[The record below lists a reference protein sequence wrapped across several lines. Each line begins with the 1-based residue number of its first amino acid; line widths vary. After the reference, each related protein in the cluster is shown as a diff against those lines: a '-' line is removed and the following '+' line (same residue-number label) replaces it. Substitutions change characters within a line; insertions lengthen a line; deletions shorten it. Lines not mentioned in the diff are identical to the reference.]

1 MSQAETY
8 FKEYETILWGIDK
21 LSSLQKNIA
30 ELKSNF
36 EDWIKNTFGVDFLAK
51 LLTFSNLDAKVKKIL
66 KTNKLLIPLKVSALL
81 TVDKLNTEDLKNYVE
96 DIIESTEKSKFLL

>member
-36 EDWIKNTFGVDFLAK
+36 EDWIKNTFGDDFLAK
-51 LLTFSNLDAKVKKIL
+51 LLTFSNLDVKVKK
-66 KTNKLLIPLKVSALL
+66 S
-81 TVDKLNTEDLKNYVE
+81 
-96 DIIESTEKSKFLL
+96 